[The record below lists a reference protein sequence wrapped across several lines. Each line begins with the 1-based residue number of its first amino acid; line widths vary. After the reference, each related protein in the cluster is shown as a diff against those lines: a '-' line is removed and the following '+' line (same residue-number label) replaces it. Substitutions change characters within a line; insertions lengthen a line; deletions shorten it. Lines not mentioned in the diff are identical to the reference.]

1 MTSTI
6 YGGHNFLR
14 DRLLAPISH
23 RCMTNLFCDVRLLRR
38 IGLSCVDALSSTGF
52 SLCSVDEPQ
61 LKPHR
66 LKPVLLYRARLTL
79 CLHAME
85 RANGPN

>member
-23 RCMTNLFCDVRLLRR
+23 KCVTNLFCDVRLLRR

-52 SLCSVDEPQ
+52 SL
-61 LKPHR
+61 
-66 LKPVLLYRARLTL
+66 
-79 CLHAME
+79 
-85 RANGPN
+85 